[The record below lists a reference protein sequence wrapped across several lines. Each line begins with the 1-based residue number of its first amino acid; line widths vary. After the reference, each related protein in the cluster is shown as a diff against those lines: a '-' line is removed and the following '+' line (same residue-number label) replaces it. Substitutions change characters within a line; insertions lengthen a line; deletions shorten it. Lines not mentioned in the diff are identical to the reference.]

1 MEEDAPEHHPP
12 YSLKMQTLGRIEPV
26 MLVIAGF
33 SKYRDLLQ
41 VTEARLIQEFG
52 PVAIPGPIIEFRQT
66 EYYAP
71 TMGTDLLKRYW
82 AFQYLHEPDQ
92 LAAIK
97 RKTIELEKEIQ
108 ESGPFDIERPLNLD
122 PGFLTLGKFMLAT
135 TKDQAHRIYLH
146 GGIFAE
152 VTLRYHDRQFE
163 PRPWTY
169 ADWQLPQVLSFLQE
183 ARRYYCQ
190 HKPASQAEK
199 VLPPLLARQT
209 KANP

>member
-1 MEEDAPEHHPP
+1 
-12 YSLKMQTLGRIEPV
+12 MQTLGRIEPV
-26 MLVIAGF
+26 MLIIAGF
-33 SKYRDLLQ
+33 SRHRELLDDI
-41 VTEARLIQEFG
+41 EPKLIQAYG
-52 PVAIPGPIIEFRQT
+52 PVAVTGPTIDFRQT

-71 TMGTDLLKRYW
+71 SMGTNLLKRYW
-82 AFQYLHEPDQ
+82 AFQRLQEPDQ

-97 RKTIELEKEIQ
+97 RQTIEMECEIQ
-108 ESGPFDIERPLNLD
+108 QSGQYEIERPINLD
-122 PGFLTLGKFMLAT
+122 PGFLSLGKFILAT

-169 ADWQLPQVLSFLQE
+169 ADWQLPQVLRFLQE

-190 HKPASQAEK
+190 HKPATQADK
-199 VLPPLLARQT
+199 ILPPLLVRQ
-209 KANP
+209 NHVNS

>member
-1 MEEDAPEHHPP
+1 
-12 YSLKMQTLGRIEPV
+12 MQTLGRIEPV

-33 SKYRDLLQ
+33 SKHRELLDAI
-41 VTEARLIQEFG
+41 EPRLIQAFG
-52 PVAIPGPIIEFRQT
+52 TVAVSGPTIEFRQT
-66 EYYAP
+66 DYYAP

-82 AFQYLHEPDQ
+82 AFHSLHEPDQ

-97 RKTIELEKEIQ
+97 RKTIEMEREIQ
-108 ESGPFDIERPLNLD
+108 QSGQFDIERPLNLD

-169 ADWQLPQVLSFLQE
+169 ADWQLPQVLRFLQE

-190 HKPASQAEK
+190 HKSVSDVEK
-199 VLPPLLARQT
+199 VMPPLLVRQPI
-209 KANP
+209 ANS